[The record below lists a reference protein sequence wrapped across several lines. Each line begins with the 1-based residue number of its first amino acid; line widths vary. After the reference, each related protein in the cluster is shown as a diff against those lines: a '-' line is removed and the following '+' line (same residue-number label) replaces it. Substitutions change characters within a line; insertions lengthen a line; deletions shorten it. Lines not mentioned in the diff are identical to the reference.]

1 MNPRHDYP
9 SRRAGFSLLETLV
22 ALVILAVGIVSI
34 LLVFPSVLDRQRVN
48 TLRTMTTT
56 ISQMQLNKM
65 KARDTDFNFHAW
77 LQENQFVTVGDN
89 LPEHNYIQEGEGEV
103 PVEGEGVGDNLPEH
117 NYIQSWMV
125 SCQPMGE
132 INQGLYRVT
141 LGLRLWDNRVEYY
154 TTYVTDR

>member
-1 MNPRHDYP
+1 
-9 SRRAGFSLLETLV
+9 
-22 ALVILAVGIVSI
+22 
-34 LLVFPSVLDRQRVN
+34 
-48 TLRTMTTT
+48 
-56 ISQMQLNKM
+56 
-65 KARDTDFNFHAW
+65 
-77 LQENQFVTVGDN
+77 
-89 LPEHNYIQEGEGEV
+89 
-103 PVEGEGVGDNLPEH
+103 VGDNLPEH

>member
-1 MNPRHDYP
+1 MKQMNINPA
-9 SRRAGFSLLETLV
+9 RRAGFSLLETLV

-34 LLVFPSVLDRQRVN
+34 LLIFPTVLDRQRIN

-65 KARDTDFNFHAW
+65 KAGDTDFNFHAW
-77 LQENQFVTVGDN
+77 LEENRFRMLSANQ
-89 LPEHNYIQEGEGEV
+89 PESQ
-103 PVEGEGVGDNLPEH
+103 
-117 NYIQSWMV
+117 YIQSWMV

-154 TTYVTDR
+154 TYVTDR

>member
-1 MNPRHDYP
+1 MKRMNSYP
-9 SRRAGFSLLETLV
+9 VQQAGFSLLETLV

-34 LLVFPSVLDRQRVN
+34 LLVFPAVLDRQRVN
-48 TLRTMTTT
+48 TLRTMTTPV
-56 ISQMQLNKM
+56 SQMQLNKM
-65 KARDTDFNFHAW
+65 KAGDTDFDFHAW
-77 LQENQFVTVGDN
+77 LTENKFKALSESQ
-89 LPEHNYIQEGEGEV
+89 PESQ
-103 PVEGEGVGDNLPEH
+103 
-117 NYIQSWMV
+117 YIQSWMV

>member
-34 LLVFPSVLDRQRVN
+34 LLIFPTVLDRQRIN

-65 KARDTDFNFHAW
+65 KAGDTDFNFHAW
-77 LQENQFVTVGDN
+77 LEENRFRMLSANQ
-89 LPEHNYIQEGEGEV
+89 PESQYIQEGEGEV